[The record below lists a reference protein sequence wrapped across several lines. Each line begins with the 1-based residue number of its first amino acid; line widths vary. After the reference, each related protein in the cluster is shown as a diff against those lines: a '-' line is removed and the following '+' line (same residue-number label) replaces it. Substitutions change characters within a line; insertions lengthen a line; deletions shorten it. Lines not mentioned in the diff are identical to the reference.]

1 MHEFR
6 TDRARPLLGTIV
18 KIGIAGLPATEAN
31 AAIDRAFASIAE
43 IHALMSFHEFDSD
56 ISRLNREGSI
66 APVVVHR
73 HTANVIRTAL
83 EISAASAGIFDI
95 TIAPTLVE
103 WGLLPAP
110 SGAPAADPR
119 ATWRDI
125 EFVDATRIR
134 FRRPLWI
141 DLGGIAKGY
150 AVDTAIEQMNL
161 DDTVQRHVNA
171 GGDVRVAGPKSEQIL
186 LQVPGHAAN
195 EVPMIELSSGCIA
208 SSSRIQNPQSPQER
222 QPHVHGIERCAA
234 GTDRFVS
241 VLAETC
247 IVADALT
254 KVAIAAG
261 PAAADTLKAFRA
273 QALLFDQRNGW
284 QSFGY
289 EH

>member
-1 MHEFR
+1 MHAFR
-6 TDRARPLLGTIV
+6 VDRARPQLGTIV
-18 KIGIAGLPATEAN
+18 KIGISGLPADAAN
-31 AAIDRAFASIAE
+31 AAIDRGFAVIDH
-43 IHALMSFHEFDSD
+43 IHALMSFHEPSSEV
-56 ISRLNREGSI
+56 SRLNREASV
-66 APVVVHR
+66 APVRVHE

-83 EISAASAGIFDI
+83 EVSAASAGIFDI
-95 TIAPTLVE
+95 TVAPTLVE

-110 SGAPAADPR
+110 PGAPATDPR

-150 AVDTAIEQMNL
+150 AVDAAIQQMNL
-161 DDTVQRHVNA
+161 GDDVQCHVNA
-171 GGDVRVAGPKSEQIL
+171 GGDVRVAGPASEQVL

-208 SSSRIQNPQSPQER
+208 SSSRLQNQREGER
-222 QPHVHGIERCAA
+222 QPHVHGVVRCAA
-234 GTDRFVS
+234 GVDRFVS
-241 VLAETC
+241 VLAERC
-247 IVADALT
+247 IIADALT

-261 PAAADTLKAFRA
+261 AAASDTLKAFRA